1 MIDWL
6 IAILVVALVVA
17 GLSATAETSLTSVS
31 RIWLRARRA
40 EGDRR
45 AAQVERLH
53 RNPRAYLGTILVA
66 NTLAVMLASSAA
78 TLLAQRHLG
87 DGAAIWAAVAL
98 AILVLLF
105 CELGPKTYALQHSET
120 ASRIFAAPVGGLTRA
135 LGPLVAVLSFISS
148 LVYRLLPGQGTPRG
162 PFLTEEELKEVV
174 LASEQEGVVE
184 EEEREMIHGVLE
196 MTDKPVREVM
206 VPRVQMVALP
216 TDASVADA
224 IGEIKEHGH
233 SRIPVYEETVDN
245 ITGILYAKDLLGS
258 RPEVGVEEGR
268 GVGWLARRPTFVPE
282 AKHLGELLQEMQLKK
297 IHLAVVV
304 DEYGGTAGLVTI
316 EDVLE
321 EIVGP
326 IRDEYDL
333 AEQEEIQVVGPEEAL
348 VSASVGLDEVNELL
362 HLHLEGE
369 DFDSIGGLVYA
380 HLGRI
385 PTVGDEVD
393 AGDGITIKV
402 EAIDR
407 RAIRTVRLRSLRPFE
422 VGEGGGAPA
431 PEPVPPQGQGSP

>member
-1 MIDWL
+1 
-6 IAILVVALVVA
+6 
-17 GLSATAETSLTSVS
+17 
-31 RIWLRARRA
+31 
-40 EGDRR
+40 
-45 AAQVERLH
+45 
-53 RNPRAYLGTILVA
+53 
-66 NTLAVMLASSAA
+66 
-78 TLLAQRHLG
+78 
-87 DGAAIWAAVAL
+87 
-98 AILVLLF
+98 
-105 CELGPKTYALQHSET
+105 
-120 ASRIFAAPVGGLTRA
+120 
-135 LGPLVAVLSFISS
+135 
-148 LVYRLLPGQGTPRG
+148 
-162 PFLTEEELKEVV
+162 
-174 LASEQEGVVE
+174 
-184 EEEREMIHGVLE
+184 
-196 MTDKPVREVM
+196 
-206 VPRVQMVALP
+206 
-216 TDASVADA
+216 
-224 IGEIKEHGH
+224 
-233 SRIPVYEETVDN
+233 
-245 ITGILYAKDLLGS
+245 
-258 RPEVGVEEGR
+258 
-268 GVGWLARRPTFVPE
+268 
-282 AKHLGELLQEMQLKK
+282 KK